1 MKRKKKGVW
10 VLLSIIAIVNFAVVG
25 LNLLDPMPEG
35 GEYEDGILRV
45 WVTWGD
51 DREQIQ
57 PLFDRFTQEMGQP
70 VKVESGVRLNQLEEA
85 LASDTPP
92 DIVILSNNAPVASY
106 YHQGWIEP
114 LDDWIEGT
122 DIDMADIY
130 PAPLSQCRLNDDT
143 YSCLPWGADAYA
155 LYWNKDLFAA
165 AGLDPER
172 PPSSMDELIED
183 AEQLTFRNEAGEF
196 SQVGFVPDYPR
207 SRIGL
212 YAHMFGGS
220 WFAKDSDK
228 LMVDSQPM
236 IDTLNWQLQLFN
248 QMGTAEADQF
258 VSSIYPYSNSK
269 HAVFGGIRMNCQ
281 QCHRY
286 APPKNNM
293 PENGFY
299 DGKIAMLVDGEW
311 QLDANYISTFKPGL
325 NYGVAPFPAS
335 ALHPE
340 LANSS
345 IIQGPVAVISTGT
358 QDNDAATRLLAWMM
372 TPETVAELAYS
383 TNLLPTSHTAAQD
396 LHFEQIPNF
405 QMFMDLVASPNSI
418 SIMSTQKSGE
428 VNQALVE
435 AERNILHETGGD
447 PASVLSNIQTK
458 FVSES
463 QGSLITKKYPI
474 RIQ

>member
-1 MKRKKKGVW
+1 MKRKKSGFW
-10 VLLSIIAIVNFAVVG
+10 ILLSIIIIVSFAVVG
-25 LNLLDPMPEG
+25 LNLLDPLPEG
-35 GEYEDGILRV
+35 GEYEDGVLRV

-51 DREQIQ
+51 DRDQIQ
-57 PLFDRFTQEMGQP
+57 PLFDRYTQEPSQP
-70 VKVESGVRLNQLEEA
+70 VKVASRVRLNQLEEA
-85 LASDTPP
+85 LGGDTPP

-106 YHQGWIEP
+106 YQQGWIEP
-114 LDDWIEGT
+114 LDHWIEETG
-122 DIDMADIY
+122 IDVADIY
-130 PAPLSQCRLNDDT
+130 SAPLSQCRLNDVT

-172 PPSSMDELIED
+172 PPSSLEEMLEY
-183 AEQLTFRNEAGEF
+183 AEQLTVRDEAGEF
-196 SQVGFVPDYPR
+196 SQIGIVPDYPR

-220 WFAKDSDK
+220 WIAEDSDR
-228 LMVDSQPM
+228 LMVNSQPM
-236 IDTLNWQLQLFN
+236 IDALNWQLESYSYL
-248 QMGTAEADQF
+248 GIVEADQF

-269 HAVFGGIRMNCQ
+269 HSVFGGIRMNCQ

-286 APPKNNM
+286 APPKKNM

-311 QLDANYISTFKPGL
+311 QVDAKYISNFKPDL

-335 ALHPE
+335 IFHPE

-345 IIQGPVAVISTGT
+345 IIQGPVAIISSGT
-358 QDNDAATRLLAWMM
+358 QDKDAAARLLAWMM

-396 LHFEQIPNF
+396 LRFNRIPNY
-405 QMFMDLVASPNSI
+405 QMFMDLMASPNS
-418 SIMSTQKSGE
+418 SLIMSTRNSGE
-428 VNQALVE
+428 VNQALAEVE
-435 AERNILHETGGD
+435 RDLLHETGGD
-447 PASVLSNIQTK
+447 PASLLSNIQTE

-463 QGSLITKKYPI
+463 QVSLDYQET
-474 RIQ
+474 R

>member
-51 DREQIQ
+51 DRKQIQ
-57 PLFDRFTQEMGQP
+57 PLFERYTQETGQS
-70 VKVESGVRLNQLEEA
+70 VKVASRVRLNQLEEA
-85 LASDTPP
+85 LTSDTPP
-92 DIVILSNNAPVASY
+92 DIVILSNNAPIVSY
-106 YHQGWIEP
+106 YQQGLIEP
-114 LDDWIEGT
+114 LDDWIETTG
-122 DIDMADIY
+122 IDMVDIY
-130 PAPLSQCRLNDDT
+130 SAPLSQCKLSDES
-143 YSCLPWGADAYA
+143 YACLPWGADAYA

-165 AGLDPER
+165 AGLDPEQ

-183 AEQLTFRNEAGEF
+183 AEQLTVRNEAGEF

-248 QMGTAEADQF
+248 QMGAAEADQF

-286 APPKNNM
+286 APPKKNM

-311 QLDANYISTFKPGL
+311 QLDANYISYFNPEL
-325 NYGVAPFPAS
+325 NYGIAPFPAS
-335 ALHPE
+335 ALYPE
-340 LANSS
+340 LVNSS
-345 IIQGPVAVISTGT
+345 IIQEPVVVISTGT
-358 QDNDAATRLLAWMM
+358 QNKDAAANLLAWMM
-372 TPETVAELAYS
+372 MPETVAEMAYS

-396 LHFEQIPNF
+396 LRFKKIPNF
-405 QMFMDLVASPNSI
+405 QMFMDLVASPNSSSVI
-418 SIMSTQKSGE
+418 STQNSTE
-428 VNQALVE
+428 VNQALAQ
-435 AERNILHETGGD
+435 AERDLLHETGGD
-447 PASVLSNIQTK
+447 PASLLSNIQTK

-463 QGSLITKKYPI
+463 QGTLDNQETP
-474 RIQ
+474 